1 MQQHQQ
7 QHDSSSSS
15 MASLEE
21 AINRKELQFAAI
33 CALVGIAALYVAVP
47 RSVGSFFFPNT
58 QAHSLLFF
66 LFLL

>member
-1 MQQHQQ
+1 MQQQ
-7 QHDSSSSS
+7 QHDSSSS

-21 AINRKELQFAAI
+21 ASSKKELKFAAI

-58 QAHSLLFF
+58 QARSLLFF
-66 LFLL
+66 PFLL

>member
-1 MQQHQQ
+1 MQQQQ

-21 AINRKELQFAAI
+21 ATNKKELKFAAI

-47 RSVGSFFFPNT
+47 RTVGSFFFPNT
-58 QAHSLLFF
+58 QARSLLFF